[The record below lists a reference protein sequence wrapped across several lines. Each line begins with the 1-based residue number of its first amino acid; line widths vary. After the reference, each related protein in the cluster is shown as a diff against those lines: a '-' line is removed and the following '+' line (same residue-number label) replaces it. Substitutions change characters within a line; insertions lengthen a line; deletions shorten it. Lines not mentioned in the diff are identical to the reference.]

1 MNRVTA
7 KLVRGWTKIGPR
19 YLPFADSATPELPLG
34 RLLRLSLFQVTVGM
48 AVVLLIG
55 TLNRVMIVELAVPA
69 WLVAVMVALPLVF
82 APFRA
87 VVGHRSDNHRSVL
100 GWRRVPY
107 MWFGTLLQF
116 GGLAIMPF
124 ALILLSGDTNGP
136 AWIGEAAR
144 RTKRTRL
151 ALGGGCLMNRVLTE
165 GLVAK
170 LRSEGFEVAIPRAVP
185 ANDGGVSFG
194 QAAFVR
200 RGS

>member
-1 MNRVTA
+1 MLDLSPFAAR
-7 KLVRGWTKIGPR
+7 LVSERLGPR
-19 YLPFADSATPELPLG
+19 EAAEGFHAA
-34 RLLRLSLFQVTVGM
+34 
-48 AVVLLIG
+48 
-55 TLNRVMIVELAVPA
+55 
-69 WLVAVMVALPLVF
+69 LV
-82 APFRA
+82 
-87 VVGHRSDNHRSVL
+87 
-100 GWRRVPY
+100 
-107 MWFGTLLQF
+107 
-116 GGLAIMPF
+116 
-124 ALILLSGDTNGP
+124 SGAS

-144 RTKRTRL
+144 REKRTRL